1 LKDVGRKQPELA
13 LPVITKLKADRIL
26 YVKKSV
32 ANVLRNAGNYH
43 PEFVL
48 KVCAD
53 WAKGK
58 NSDTEWIIKD
68 ALRKLKADRPKEVA
82 KIIASG
88 K

>member
-1 LKDVGRKQPELA
+1 MRN
-13 LPVITKLKADRIL
+13 L

-53 WAKGK
+53 WANGK
-58 NSDTEWIIKD
+58 NSDTAMDHKRRVE
-68 ALRKLKADRPKEVA
+68 EV
-82 KIIASG
+82 KS
-88 K
+88 

>member
-1 LKDVGRKQPELA
+1 V
-13 LPVITKLKADRIL
+13 

-48 KVCAD
+48 KVCAE

-58 NSDTEWIIKD
+58 NADTAWIIKD
-68 ALRKLKADRPKEVA
+68 ALRKLRVKHAKEVA
-82 KIIASG
+82 KINAAG
-88 K
+88 QAGV